1 MATVDVNHCVVR
13 MALSLFSFWR
23 RTCFVAPENASRM
36 YSGAR
41 CSSSGMPDSCF
52 ARSSI
57 FLNRSS
63 IFLNR
68 SFRSS
73 EYISLWLK
81 RRGRGE

>member
-13 MALSLFSFWR
+13 KALSLFSFWR

-36 YSGAR
+36 YSGVR

-57 FLNRSS
+57 FLNS
-63 IFLNR
+63 

>member
-57 FLNRSS
+57 FLNRS
-63 IFLNR
+63 
-68 SFRSS
+68 FRSS